1 MARPSTIHALGD
13 RLRDFD
19 AALLRGETGP
29 ALAKRFGLSL
39 DAVKRYRIG
48 EFKQRVRQQ
57 TLTQAQ
63 ITKASQVPNL
73 NELNAAEELA
83 RLYQQGQSLLE
94 EARNNSQ
101 LGAAVSA
108 LGKLT
113 KVLEVHFKLLGD
125 IPTGS
130 TTIEVT
136 INQVSN
142 EVKNIAMNFDSAP
155 PEVRQWAAKNM
166 LSAGQS
172 T

>member
-29 ALAKRFGLSL
+29 VLAKRFDISL

-48 EFKQRVRQQ
+48 EFKRRVQQQ
-57 TLTQAQ
+57 TVTQAHIAKTNQ
-63 ITKASQVPNL
+63 APNP
-73 NELNAAEELA
+73 NELNAADELA
-83 RLYQQGQSLLE
+83 RLYQQGQSLLQ

-113 KVLEVHFKLLGD
+113 KFLEVHSKLLGD
-125 IPTGS
+125 IPTGNN
-130 TTIEVT
+130 TIEVT

-142 EVKNIAMNFDSAP
+142 EVKNIALNFDGAP
-155 PEVRQWAAKNM
+155 PEVWQWAAKNM
-166 LSAGQS
+166 LFVGESI
-172 T
+172 